1 MADGSGQNKVLLA
14 QKLHHYMND
23 LIALLIAGHS
33 STDGSLRSGS
43 FSRTYGGEPCRRDR
57 REFTEN
63 NQRARARPKLSV
75 GSAGNNWAVQ
85 EF

>member
-23 LIALLIAGHS
+23 LIALFDYRPGFHLPQ
-33 STDGSLRSGS
+33 TGS
-43 FSRTYGGEPCRRDR
+43 FLRTYGGEPCRPNR

>member
-23 LIALLIAGHS
+23 LIALLITGQG
-33 STDGSLRSGS
+33 STFLRPVPFADLWG
-43 FSRTYGGEPCRRDR
+43 RTCRPNR
-57 REFTEN
+57 REFAEN
-63 NQRARARPKLSV
+63 NQRARARPKLGV
-75 GSAGNNWAVQ
+75 GSAGSNRALQ

>member
-33 STDGSLRSGS
+33 STFLRPVPFCGP
-43 FSRTYGGEPCRRDR
+43 YGGEPADV
-57 REFTEN
+57 T
-63 NQRARARPKLSV
+63 
-75 GSAGNNWAVQ
+75 AGNLPRTIKELGPAPSLV
-85 EF
+85 

>member
-1 MADGSGQNKVLLA
+1 MANGSGQNKVLLA

-23 LIALLIAGHS
+23 LIALLITGQG
-33 STDGSLRSGS
+33 STFLRPGS
-43 FSRTYGGEPCRRDR
+43 FLRPYGNEPRRSNR
-57 REFTEN
+57 WEFTEN

>member
-1 MADGSGQNKVLLA
+1 MADGSAQSKVLLA

-23 LIALLIAGHS
+23 LIALLITAHS
-33 STDGSLRSGS
+33 STFLKTGS
-43 FSRTYGGEPCRRDR
+43 FLRAYGGRTCRSNR
-57 REFTEN
+57 REFTQN
-63 NQRARARPKLSV
+63 NQRARARPKLGV